1 MTRKY
6 RSAIDGSYV
15 SREHAESHPDTTV
28 SEDDSRVVELE
39 RRVMQLEAAVEWL
52 LKGMGAPRPTL

>member
-1 MTRKY
+1 MRKY

-15 SREHAESHPDTTV
+15 SREYAESHPDTTV
-28 SEDDSRVVELE
+28 AESDTRASELE
-39 RRVMQLEAAVEWL
+39 RRVMQLEATVEWL